1 MMDYVLGVRLC
12 NACRSTEIVKL
23 SYAPEPVWDCVQTSS
38 FTKKHR
44 MTETDFALKSE
55 IDDLLNRLYSL
66 PNDLDHPKVQRCIAR
81 QIKSKIE
88 RNKHASA
95 LIQYAFYAAVEKQ
108 KVLNGKKLTRV
119 EEVQSRLLSSGW
131 KHKYI
136 AMIKG
141 DSPKEWNRLVNL
153 HKPITTQ
160 VWERLY
166 PKLLRLLKFS
176 KRRAKFARAETRR
189 LDRHKVVEEML
200 VQTGGTLRASVEMA
214 SIGHGSTTNNGT
226 AYMPFP
232 TLVELLDYPV
242 FKDLIETDR
251 SIGATKIKFLDN
263 FIVVSKAIFDWRA
276 GLEGHLA
283 GLVNYGRSIRKREC
297 SPGNEFI
304 GEPAQISSRF
314 TAASYAFITPQ
325 NSILFRAD
333 SVFLYDLY
341 PLQVV
346 FYPGSFTQ
354 HLDKELK
361 RPRSNEDG
369 KSALDSF
376 FSKVKYDTQG
386 AGCAAAL
393 LKELGR
399 PDVSHVEMEA
409 LGERFICSRCPSRTI
424 HTWTSLI
431 SHYLDAYRY
440 AVTNGSQIHL
450 RPRIVFNNVHDWNAW
465 SERPLVRLLNSHE
478 INAHNARTCSI
489 YAGGRTVAC
498 RICSDIKVPW
508 SDAHMLTMLHLRYCH
523 DVLQPVVGEHYFNL
537 SIEYPSS
544 DGQILGTTNT
554 AYSGS

>member
-1 MMDYVLGVRLC
+1 ML
-12 NACRSTEIVKL
+12 
-23 SYAPEPVWDCVQTSS
+23 
-38 FTKKHR
+38 
-44 MTETDFALKSE
+44 
-55 IDDLLNRLYSL
+55 
-66 PNDLDHPKVQRCIAR
+66 
-81 QIKSKIE
+81 
-88 RNKHASA
+88 
-95 LIQYAFYAAVEKQ
+95 
-108 KVLNGKKLTRV
+108 
-119 EEVQSRLLSSGW
+119 
-131 KHKYI
+131 
-136 AMIKG
+136 KG

-200 VQTGGTLRASVEMA
+200 VQTRGTLRASVEMA
-214 SIGHGSTTNNGT
+214 SIGHGSITNNGT

-276 GLEGHLA
+276 GLEGYLA

-297 SPGNEFI
+297 YPGNEFI
-304 GEPAQISSRF
+304 GEPAQISSEF

-361 RPRSNEDG
+361 TPRSNEDG

-399 PDVSHVEMEA
+399 PDISHVEMEA
-409 LGERFICSRCPSRTI
+409 LGE
-424 HTWTSLI
+424 
-431 SHYLDAYRY
+431 RY

-465 SERPLVRLLNSHE
+465 SERPLVRLLNSQE

-498 RICSDIKVPW
+498 RICSDIKVSW